1 MNVSNSSFIRKINDS
16 FGILMASRF
25 LPLIFKF
32 DEEFTEIF
40 VVNKARLNFRKCVF

>member
-1 MNVSNSSFIRKINDS
+1 
-16 FGILMASRF
+16 MASRF

-40 VVNKARLNFRKCVF
+40 VVNKARLNFRKYVFSELGFGFWTD